1 MRVEAFLVDLEA
13 WLFLAQKLHHY
24 QAQKFLA
31 RRAYRLSV
39 FSQRET
45 ISSRNSNLAASS
57 LDGAPQ
63 RLAEKAHI
71 ATAEFCRASAR
82 ATATVTGGE
91 PPTESGSVMPA
102 SRAPYLTRLRCGAQS
117 SGRASAVPPVHRN
130 CKSREGSC
138 PKKDSMVDYI
148 AEPADSSYAA
158 GVTDQWRVLR
168 PSRLL
173 KSVL

>member
-1 MRVEAFLVDLEA
+1 MSWVSPLNRLPACWLLLPSPLHPRPRRFDPARVLDPHWTKAHLCGSAFATPGMRVEAFLVDLEA

-45 ISSRNSNLAASS
+45 ISSRTSSLAASS

-71 ATAEFCRASAR
+71 ATAEFCRASA
-82 ATATVTGGE
+82 
-91 PPTESGSVMPA
+91 
-102 SRAPYLTRLRCGAQS
+102 
-117 SGRASAVPPVHRN
+117 
-130 CKSREGSC
+130 
-138 PKKDSMVDYI
+138 
-148 AEPADSSYAA
+148 
-158 GVTDQWRVLR
+158 
-168 PSRLL
+168 
-173 KSVL
+173 